1 MFPRKEQLGIYYHII
16 IGVKLR
22 EKDVL
27 HKVSFKQETIHL
39 GSDQNGNSF
48 FSVCNNLKEG
58 GGFACPFIMS

>member
-27 HKVSFKQETIHL
+27 HKMSFKQETIHL
-39 GSDQNGNSF
+39 GSDQNGIVSF
-48 FSVCNNLKEG
+48 L
-58 GGFACPFIMS
+58 FAIISKRGEVSLILL